1 MSYDSST
8 KYYQN
13 NKEKLQKMHVKDIK
27 VFIKNN
33 RKKSDKMV
41 VNDTKIYQRMKS
53 KSLLNR
59 EKNIIK

>member
-27 VFIKNN
+27 AFIKNN
-33 RKKSDKMV
+33 D
-41 VNDTKIYQRMKS
+41 NDTKN
-53 KSLLNR
+53 LPED
-59 EKNIIK
+59 EKQKLAE